1 MADLTRCWCSLIH
14 KGAVQAKTPGKH
26 SMWRE
31 RVKSAIL
38 TLIAPI
44 AGQVRPR
51 APANYTPH
59 APTNYTLQL
68 NLHSARSR
76 CVFFVL
82 PCACEPIVGDQATAR
97 PGHSYGTPGPFGQAR
112 RSPLQLPDAGGNHN
126 GVEPKPSM
134 PPADLGGIAVTLDAG
149 DGMIAAVMPGLASRC
164 DGMTAMGI

>member
-97 PGHSYGTPGPFGQAR
+97 PGHSNGTPGPQLRHARALWPGQE
-112 RSPLQLPDAGGNHN
+112 
-126 GVEPKPSM
+126 VTPSIAKRVKF
-134 PPADLGGIAVTLDAG
+134 ADGICWRKSQCHGAKTHH
-149 DGMIAAVMPGLASRC
+149 AAC
-164 DGMTAMGI
+164 

>member
-14 KGAVQAKTPGKH
+14 KGVVQAKTPGKH
-26 SMWRE
+26 SMRRE

-112 RSPLQLPDAGGNHN
+112 RSPLQLPSESSPLMADAGGNHN
-126 GVEPKPSM
+126 AMEPKPSM

-149 DGMIAAVMPGLASRC
+149 DGMIAAVMPGLAS
-164 DGMTAMGI
+164 GI